1 MSYSYLA
8 VNAPPF
14 LRMSVFT
21 AQPTTTTLPYSTANS
36 NSRRKKRGTLGLGGR
51 AGSHRHQSATA
62 AQPRY
67 TEGTAYT
74 AAPRIALSLPDVYLP
89 VRRDASG
96 SEQKGKFQT
105 GKNPQYLKQKR
116 STGQELQDI
125 ASPETRKKPWKG
137 RSESEKRL
145 RDRRRNS
152 SCPAR

>member
-21 AQPTTTTLPYSTANS
+21 AQPTTLPYSTANS
-36 NSRRKKRGTLGLGGR
+36 NSRRKKRGTLGLGVR

-74 AAPRIALSLPDVYLP
+74 AAAYCTLSDVYLP

-125 ASPETRKKPWKG
+125 RSPETRKKPWKG